1 MKKIKVINFISILLI
16 SLYVFSCG
24 SSDKSDIKTDDPDQ
38 AIKIAM
44 KNYDKKDYLQAIDDF
59 SLIKIKFSGTR
70 VADKAQYYLAMCY
83 YNRKE
88 YILAASE
95 FENLIKNFSS
105 STYTVQGRYQLAM
118 CYYGMSPDFSLDQ
131 TYTKFAITEFQ
142 NFIELF
148 PSDKNVSEAE
158 SKIKELRN
166 KLAYKQLKS
175 AELYMIMDNYKAAI
189 YYYEGILQD
198 YFETDWADDAL
209 YGKIQ
214 ALLKKK
220 KNEEALKEVE
230 RFEKK
235 FPKSTFM
242 SKIES
247 IKNNLKKL

>member
-1 MKKIKVINFISILLI
+1 MKKVKTANYLVIMLAALFI
-16 SLYVFSCG
+16 FSCG
-24 SSDKSDIKTDDPDQ
+24 SSDKSDIKTDDPEK
-38 AIKIAM
+38 AMNIAM
-44 KNYDKKDYLQAIDDF
+44 KNYDKKDYLQAIEDF
-59 SLIKIKFSGTR
+59 SLIKIKFSGTSI
-70 VADKAQYYLAMCY
+70 ADKAQYYLAMCY
-83 YNRKE
+83 YNRQE

-95 FENLIKNFSS
+95 FENLLKNFSS
-105 STYTVQGRYQLAM
+105 SIYVVQGRFHLAM

-148 PSDKNVSEAE
+148 PNDKYVAEAE
-158 SKIKELRN
+158 LKIKELRN

-175 AELYMIMDNYKAAI
+175 ADLYMVMDNYKAAI
-189 YYYEGILQD
+189 FYYESILQD

-220 KNEEALKEVE
+220 KNDDAKKEID

-235 FPKSTFM
+235 FPKS
-242 SKIES
+242 SLIGKVES
-247 IKNNLKKL
+247 IKKNI